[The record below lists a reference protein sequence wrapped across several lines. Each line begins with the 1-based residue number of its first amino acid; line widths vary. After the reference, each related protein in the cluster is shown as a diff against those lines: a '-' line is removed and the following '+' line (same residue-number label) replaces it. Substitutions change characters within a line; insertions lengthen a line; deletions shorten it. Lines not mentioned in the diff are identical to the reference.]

1 MGENPCVRTQFTH
14 ELHDLT
20 NSLTLMCR
28 LAHDTVERGVDAL
41 ADADLTA
48 AYEVFALEEQLR
60 AAHRTCESRTVALL
74 ALQAPVARDLRRV
87 VTAMQIAG
95 QLAKVG
101 ALSSRVAD
109 QVYRRHPEHAAP
121 QPILEVLTE
130 LGRAA
135 ALRMA
140 RVGTAIAYDHPPSD
154 RVREDSLPADPPR
167 REHRRAEHRLPD
179 SGVGIESDT
188 TPAQL
193 LERLH
198 AALTDPGNP
207 HPPADVIALTLLGS
221 HLERCVEHAD
231 RIDGLVRFLDTGVPP
246 TAQTTDSDSRPAE
259 I

>member
-1 MGENPCVRTQFTH
+1 MRTQFTH

-74 ALQAPVARDLRRV
+74 ALQAPVARDLRHV

-101 ALSSRVAD
+101 VLSSRVAD

-121 QPILEVLTE
+121 QPILDVLTE

-140 RVGTAIAYDHPPSD
+140 RVGAAVAYGHLPAD
-154 RVREDSLPADPPR
+154 RVREDPLPADPPPR
-167 REHRRAEHRLPD
+167 AHRPADRHFPD
-179 SGVGIESDT
+179 SNGRTESSS

-198 AALTDPGNP
+198 AALTEPGDP
-207 HPPADVIALTLLGS
+207 HPPADIIALTLLGS

-246 TAQTTDSDSRPAE
+246 TAQTTDSDPQPAE